1 MPLFVSNTKHNQI
14 HYYLQ
19 GEYMT
24 PRVVNLILR
33 YLGQAIIV
41 SQTWKIIKPHV
52 ETLIT
57 KFVFPLMCFNDEDEE
72 LWQDDPQ
79 EYIRKVTDITS
90 HCNLLIVLCSNSISM
105 IFCCSL
111 TFPRMRGLL
120 IIMSWLEPWKWDS
133 VHVTLFFH
141 IFRSTLLIE
150 FQYHSQFIKERE
162 KLDLY
167 FSQSWKQE
175 ITWFPEISKRT
186 LSFAIFAYL

>member
-1 MPLFVSNTKHNQI
+1 MLH
-14 HYYLQ
+14 YLQ

-79 EYIRKVTDITS
+79 EYIRKVTSMPKYDITHFVQQIRIYRVLLHNGDQAYS
-90 HCNLLIVLCSNSISM
+90 LFCGTNLAKKKFAKCLELLKWPWCT
-105 IFCCSL
+105 FFWKLPFSL
-111 TFPRMRGLL
+111 TRSLTSNVPVEPCLWFSILL
-120 IIMSWLEPWKWDS
+120 QS
-133 VHVTLFFH
+133 
-141 IFRSTLLIE
+141 
-150 FQYHSQFIKERE
+150 
-162 KLDLY
+162 
-167 FSQSWKQE
+167 SWKQE
-175 ITWFPEISKRT
+175 IITPAKDYDKVWSSAISAC
-186 LSFAIFAYL
+186 L